1 MKKHAKSAADNEPV
15 VLGLE
20 LARALQAE
28 KQRLKTAPPKTDRMP
43 AAGYSSARKQYSLYR
58 LTPLK
63 LDARLRELTDWYSTT
78 DEQSRLEFCGSINM
92 NQLYTLLHF
101 SKRAAIFAMRT
112 GDSSWIR
119 SAWESLGM
127 IDLDRI
133 DFRDALISIAVVLHA
148 ARRMDV
154 DVESLLVATRNR
166 AAAPVSEMFE
176 RFLKQSSN
184 YQSLKASWGL
194 TEISTPAGI
203 GLIGWGFHK
212 YRPKRDLTRVI
223 LDIVERVERDKYLSS
238 DPEIASELFP
248 FFPFWISREPSP
260 QLDSLLRTATGAA
273 TLNAQLRRTEF
284 AGHASQQFTVFLV
297 EMPTA
302 ATVNQLLEMAK
313 RNRTR
318 SHAKLA
324 VGCDR
329 LFCLIV
335 ARSFEVG
342 VPAFETN
349 KSLQRFLPVIS
360 EALATVK

>member
-1 MKKHAKSAADNEPV
+1 MKKRAKSVTADEPV
-15 VLGLE
+15 VLGQE
-20 LARALQAE
+20 LAWAIQAE
-28 KQRLKTAPPKTDRMP
+28 KQRLQTAPLKTERMP

-101 SKRAAIFAMRT
+101 SKRAAIFAMRD
-112 GDSSWIR
+112 GDSVWLK
-119 SAWESLGM
+119 AALESLGM
-127 IDLDRI
+127 IDIERVDY
-133 DFRDALISIAVVLHA
+133 RDVLISIAIVLHA

-154 DVESLLVATRNR
+154 EVESLIVATRNR
-166 AAAPVSEMFE
+166 AAAPVSQMFKG
-176 RFLKQSSN
+176 FLKQSSK
-184 YQSLKASWGL
+184 YHSLKASWGL

-212 YRPKRDLTRVI
+212 YRPKVDLTRVI
-223 LDIVERVERDKYLSS
+223 LEIAERVEQDKYHPG
-238 DPEIASELFP
+238 DPEIASELY
-248 FFPFWISREPSP
+248 PFWFSREPDP
-260 QLDSLLRTATGAA
+260 QLESLLRTATGVAM
-273 TLNAQLRRTEF
+273 LDAQLRSTEF
-284 AGHASQQFTVFLV
+284 ANHASQQFTVFLA
-297 EMPTA
+297 EMPTGA
-302 ATVNQLLEMAK
+302 AVNQLLETVQ

-318 SHAKLA
+318 AYTKLA
-324 VGCDR
+324 VGHDR

-349 KSLQRFLPVIS
+349 KSLQRFLPMIS

>member
-1 MKKHAKSAADNEPV
+1 MKKHAKSAADDEPV

-20 LARALQAE
+20 LARAIHAE
-28 KQRLKTAPPKTDRMP
+28 KQRLKTAPRKTERMP
-43 AAGYSSARKQYSLYR
+43 TAGYSSLRGQFSLYR
-58 LTPLK
+58 LAPLK
-63 LDARLRELTDWYSTT
+63 LDGRLRKLADWYSTA
-78 DEQSRLEFCGSINM
+78 DEQSRLEFRGSINM
-92 NQLYTLLHF
+92 SQLYTLLHF
-101 SKRAAIFAMRT
+101 SKRAAIFALRT

-133 DFRDALISIAVVLHA
+133 DFRDALTSVAIVLHA
-148 ARRMDV
+148 ARHLYV
-154 DVESLLVATRNR
+154 DVESLLVETRGR
-166 AAAPVSEMFE
+166 VAAPVWKMLE
-176 RFLKQSSN
+176 RFLEQSPK
-184 YQSLKASWGL
+184 YQNLRSTWGL
-194 TEISTPAGI
+194 TEIGTAAGI

-212 YRPKRDLTRVI
+212 YRPKGDLTRAI
-223 LDIVERVERDKYLSS
+223 LDIAERVERDKYLSS
-238 DPEIASELFP
+238 DPEIASALFP

-260 QLDSLLRTATGAA
+260 QLESLLRTATGVA
-273 TLNAQLRRTEF
+273 TLNASLRPSEF
-284 AGHASQQFTVFLV
+284 ASHASQQFTVFLV

-302 ATVNQLLEMAK
+302 AAVNQLLEMTK

-318 SHAKLA
+318 AYAKLA

-349 KSLQRFLPVIS
+349 KSLQRFLPMIS